1 MNHRLPV
8 LLAVLCCW
16 LTALGAVVTAV
27 QSVRFLRV
35 AQPAV
40 GTVVALREV
49 GGGPDSTWA
58 PVVEFTN
65 HRGTAITF
73 DVGLSSDPPA
83 QRVGDRLPV
92 LYVADHPE
100 TARLDHPLEF
110 WLAPLVC
117 SVLSVAC
124 GAFAWLVR
132 SQG

>member
-1 MNHRLPV
+1 MSRRLPF

-16 LTALGAVVTAV
+16 LTALGVVVTAV
-27 QSVRFLRV
+27 QSVRFLRS

-49 GGGPDSTWA
+49 GGGVDSTWA

-92 LYVADHPE
+92 LYVAEHPE
-100 TARLDHPLEF
+100 TARMDHPAEF
-110 WLAPLVC
+110 WLAPFVC
-117 SVLSVAC
+117 SVLSVAS
-124 GAFAWLVR
+124 GGFAWFVR
-132 SQG
+132 IQR